1 MFSNPAA
8 VKAKAAPKLSSTF
21 PPSPAS
27 DLLELVD
34 FELEID
40 SGAAPPLEPA
50 AVAMDVNVPVCVQ
63 EQLGLK
69 KAEVLIRVEVVPPDW
84 VEEGT

>member
-1 MFSNPAA
+1 MLSNPAA
-8 VKAKAAPKLSSTF
+8 AKTRAAPKLSSTF

-34 FELEID
+34 FELELD
-40 SGAAPPLEPA
+40 SVAEPPLEPA

-69 KAEVLIRVEVVPPDW
+69 KAEV
-84 VEEGT
+84 